1 MTRRPAGLVVRAE
14 RAADAAGIRT
24 VHEAAFPT
32 KAEADLVELVR
43 ASAGFLA
50 DLSLVAELD
59 GTVVGHI
66 LLSPVTLET
75 GGGHEPVLEL
85 APMAVVPEH
94 QREGIGSALVIAGL
108 DAAEVRDEPL
118 VLVLGH
124 PWFYP
129 RFGFRPATAFGIR
142 SPRAGPDAAFM
153 VKPLTTYRRELS
165 GQVVLPPPF
174 DKV

>member
-14 RAADAAGIRT
+14 GAADAGGIRT

-32 KAEADLVELVR
+32 SAEADLVELVR

-50 DLSLVAELD
+50 DLSLVAELE
-59 GTVVGHI
+59 GIVVGHI

-75 GGGHEPVLEL
+75 GGGAESVLEL
-85 APMAVVPEH
+85 APLAVVPGH

-129 RFGFRPATAFGIR
+129 RFGFRPASAFGIR
-142 SPRAGPDAAFM
+142 SARAVPDAAFM

-165 GQVVLPPPF
+165 GQVVLPPAF
-174 DKV
+174 DGV

>member
-1 MTRRPAGLVVRAE
+1 MTRRPSGLVLREE
-14 RAADAAGIRT
+14 RPADAAAIRA
-24 VHEAAFPT
+24 VLEAAFPT
-32 KAEADLVELVR
+32 SAEADLVERIR
-43 ASAGFLA
+43 AAGSLRP

-59 GTVVGHI
+59 GAVVGHI

-75 GGGHEPVLEL
+75 GGGPEPVLEL
-85 APMAVVPEH
+85 APMAVAPAC
-94 QREGIGSALVIAGL
+94 QRQGIGSALVIAGL

-129 RFGFRPATAFGIR
+129 RFGFRPASTFGIR
-142 SPRAGPDAAFM
+142 APGDASDAAFM

-165 GQVVLPPPF
+165 GQVVLPPTF
-174 DKV
+174 GGI

>member
-1 MTRRPAGLVVRAE
+1 VTRRPAGLVVRAE
-14 RAADAAGIRT
+14 RVADAAGIRT
-24 VHEAAFPT
+24 LHEAAFPT
-32 KAEADLVELVR
+32 SAEADLVELVR

-75 GGGHEPVLEL
+75 GGGSESVLQL
-85 APMAVVPEH
+85 APMAVVPAH

-129 RFGFRPATAFGIR
+129 RFGFRPAITFGIR
-142 SPRAGPDAAFM
+142 SPRAGPEAAFM

-165 GQVVLPPPF
+165 GQVVLPPTF
-174 DKV
+174 DGV

>member
-1 MTRRPAGLVVRAE
+1 MRRPAGLVVRAE
-14 RAADAAGIRT
+14 GHGDAAAIRA

-32 KAEADLVELVR
+32 TAEADLVERIR
-43 ASAGFLA
+43 AAGDLLP
-50 DLSLVAELD
+50 DLSLVAALGDE
-59 GTVVGHI
+59 VVGHL
-66 LLSPVTLET
+66 LLSPVTLAT
-75 GGGHEPVLEL
+75 GGGAQPVLEL
-85 APMAVVPEH
+85 APMAVVPAH

-129 RFGFRPATAFGIR
+129 RFGFRPASTFGIR
-142 SPRAGPDAAFM
+142 APRPVPEAVFM

-165 GQVVLPPPF
+165 GQVVLPPTF
-174 DKV
+174 DGV